1 MPGVPLLRER
11 DSIGVLT
18 LTRATVLPFTE
29 KQIELVSTFADRAVI
44 AIENVRLFDEIQ
56 DKNRQL
62 QMAST
67 VPFDADHRSCRTQVS
82 PKAESP
88 LCAPAQPLDADLVS
102 MSRLR
107 PLPAR
112 PAVEEVNPPAGL
124 EAGQGHIALPAGPD
138 VRFPL
143 SSAAPEAAA
152 RSRAGPREDA

>member
-11 DSIGVLT
+11 NSIGVLT

-67 VPFDADHRSCRTQVS
+67 VPFDADHRSCRTQLS

-88 LCAPAQPLDADLVS
+88 ALRACPAARRRSGIDEPTAPAAGSSCRGRGQPACGS
-102 MSRLR
+102 
-107 PLPAR
+107 
-112 PAVEEVNPPAGL
+112 
-124 EAGQGHIALPAGPD
+124 
-138 VRFPL
+138 
-143 SSAAPEAAA
+143 
-152 RSRAGPREDA
+152 

>member
-1 MPGVPLLRER
+1 VSTRRIVRIRARWCGTLLSWMPRPLPLDPFRTMPGVPLLRER

-67 VPFDADHRSCRTQVS
+67 VPFDADHRSCRQIT
-82 PKAESP
+82 AFTESGICALRACP
-88 LCAPAQPLDADLVS
+88 AARRRSGIDEPTAPAAGSSCRGRGQPACGS
-102 MSRLR
+102 
-107 PLPAR
+107 
-112 PAVEEVNPPAGL
+112 
-124 EAGQGHIALPAGPD
+124 
-138 VRFPL
+138 
-143 SSAAPEAAA
+143 
-152 RSRAGPREDA
+152 